1 MYSKRIA
8 KRNSWNRQEM
18 IKEGNSE
25 YMELRKNEMQKEQK
39 YGET

>member
-1 MYSKRIA
+1 
-8 KRNSWNRQEM
+8 M

-39 YGET
+39 YGETFHKYFLFLLGNV